1 MTATIEVV
9 WLGTLI
15 VDGMPVDL
23 KVFGPYVDGEYDVE
37 VYVFGDYVGTKT
49 LPNNDNVIE
58 DTKAFVYKCLTQ
70 HEAVVFDNAPTLTE
84 Y

>member
-1 MTATIEVV
+1 MTTTITAE

-49 LPNNDNVIE
+49 LPNNDNVIA
-58 DTKAFVYKCLTQ
+58 DMQAFVTKCVAA
-70 HEAVVFDNAPTLTE
+70 HEAVFFDGAPTLTE